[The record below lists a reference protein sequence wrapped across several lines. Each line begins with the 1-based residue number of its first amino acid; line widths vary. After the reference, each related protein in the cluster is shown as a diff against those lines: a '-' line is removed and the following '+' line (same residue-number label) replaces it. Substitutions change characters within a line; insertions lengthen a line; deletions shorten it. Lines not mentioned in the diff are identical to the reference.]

1 MPGELGIVCGVQS
14 TGAPALPVCIIII
27 DNTAIHPPQTTSD
40 TDKVLVQVQ
49 VDI

>member
-1 MPGELGIVCGVQS
+1 MPRELGIVCGVQP

-27 DNTAIHPPQTTSD
+27 DNSAIHPPQITSD
-40 TDKVLVQVQ
+40 TDKVLIHVQ